1 VEQSFPLWDKAT
13 RWIKENLHRLL
24 RLK

>member
-1 VEQSFPLWDKAT
+1 VEQAFPLWEKAT

-24 RLK
+24 HLK